1 MHAHAFEKQN
11 VCSQRQTNSTV
22 AVQSLEIDYY
32 ASLGVV
38 RVMRVMRV
46 LRVFHCFSSL
56 NAFYSMLV
64 YKLSNNISLI
74 HNPCIYPSLP
84 LCIGQGIEVKDS

>member
-1 MHAHAFEKQN
+1 MSLAVGKIMHAHAFEKQN

-32 ASLGVV
+32 ASLG
-38 RVMRVMRV
+38 VMRVMRV

-74 HNPCIYPSLP
+74 HNPYILLFPY
-84 LCIGQGIEVKDS
+84 K

>member
-1 MHAHAFEKQN
+1 MSLAVGKIMHAHAFEKQN

-38 RVMRVMRV
+38 RVMRV
-46 LRVFHCFSSL
+46 LRVSLFQLSQCFLLYVSL
-56 NAFYSMLV
+56 
-64 YKLSNNISLI
+64 
-74 HNPCIYPSLP
+74 
-84 LCIGQGIEVKDS
+84 